1 MCVFAC
7 QRAVINDLQPWSLQL
22 PSSPLVS
29 HTSSRVVIMD
39 AGRRLQR
46 LLDANRPL
54 HLPHAKH
61 TRALAD
67 RRGYMSVAP
76 RWASA
81 QCVLLPELQA
91 TTQICKLEP
100 FYFPLGSCSIEFCP
114 HLARTHLFACVILN
128 YLKMLP
134 IEWVV
139 VLICWGIFSSAAF
152 FSAANT
158 TNKTYHSMLTRVSIT
173 AQWQNVILG
182 RRGGYCCWH

>member
-39 AGRRLQR
+39 AGR

-54 HLPHAKH
+54 HPPHAKH
-61 TRALAD
+61 TRTLAD
-67 RRGYMSVAP
+67 RRGPMSVPP

-81 QCVLLPELQA
+81 QWVLLLPELQA

-100 FYFPLGSCSIEFCP
+100 FYSPLGSCSIEFCP
-114 HLARTHLFACVILN
+114 HLAWTRLFACVILN

-134 IEWVV
+134 SEWVV
-139 VLICWGIFSSAAF
+139 VFLCRGIFTSATF
-152 FSAANT
+152 YSVYVVLN
-158 TNKTYHSMLTRVSIT
+158 
-173 AQWQNVILG
+173 
-182 RRGGYCCWH
+182 C

>member
-29 HTSSRVVIMD
+29 HTSSRAVIMD

-54 HLPHAKH
+54 HPPHATH

-81 QCVLLPELQA
+81 QRVLLLPELQA
-91 TTQICKLEP
+91 TTQICKFEP
-100 FYFPLGSCSIEFCP
+100 FCFPFGSCSIGFCP
-114 HLARTHLFACVILN
+114 HLARTHLFACVILK

-134 IEWVV
+134 SEWVFVFLCWVIFTSATFFSVYV
-139 VLICWGIFSSAAF
+139 VLNC
-152 FSAANT
+152 
-158 TNKTYHSMLTRVSIT
+158 
-173 AQWQNVILG
+173 
-182 RRGGYCCWH
+182 